1 MKEIV
6 NFIMYI
12 VSLGPTV
19 MIPIVMLIFGLAVR
33 VPFTKAL
40 RGGLMV
46 GIGFIGLNAT
56 VSILTSVMNPAIQNM
71 IKIMHMNLKVI
82 DVGWPSAS
90 AIAYGT
96 AVGVSIIPLGIL
108 INILM
113 LVSKT
118 TSTIDVDIWDFWHFA
133 FSGSLVFAL
142 TRDITFS
149 LFCASMNMVI
159 IMVIADRTAPL
170 SEKYLGLPGISI
182 PHGYA
187 GSFVPIALV
196 MNWVLEKIPGINKIH
211 LDAKGFNKKFGAWG
225 EPTLLGFIIGCAIG
239 TLAYVA
245 APALSIP
252 DKLGRI
258 MLMGVTLS
266 AVMIITPKMAALLLQ
281 GVVPVSG
288 AIQKFTQKKF
298 SGKRKIY
305 IGMDTAVGIGSPV
318 VLACAS
324 LMIPVALLF
333 AFILPGN
340 QFLPTIGL
348 VGFVFMFPLIVAVC
362 HGDFFRSFIIGAVN
376 VVLGLWIGTNLA
388 PLITNAAR
396 AAKFSIPKGSS
407 LISSIDYGSNPFPW
421 IFVHIAQFKILV
433 YIFGIILCVG
443 LALWNR
449 KKIIEGEKAATV
461 AAETQSENAKGTI

>member
-1 MKEIV
+1 MKPVID
-6 NFIMYI
+6 FIMYI
-12 VSLGPTV
+12 VGLGPTV
-19 MIPIVMLIFGLAVR
+19 LIPIIMLIFGLCVR

-56 VSILTSVMNPAIQNM
+56 VSILTDVMNPAIKNM
-71 IKIMHMNLKVI
+71 IQVLHLNLQVI

-96 AVGVSIIPLGIL
+96 AVGVSMIPLGIA

-113 LVSKT
+113 LVTKT

-133 FSGSLVFAL
+133 FSGSLVYAL
-142 TRDITFS
+142 TKDIVLS
-149 LFCASMNMVI
+149 LFLASVNMIV
-159 IMVIADRTAPL
+159 IMVTADRTAPL

-187 GSFVPIALV
+187 GSFVPIAV
-196 MNWVLEKIPGINKIH
+196 VFNWLIDKIPGINKMH
-211 LDAKGFNKKFGAWG
+211 MDAKDFNKKFGSWG
-225 EPTLLGFIIGCAIG
+225 EPTLLGFAIGIIIGI
-239 TLAYVA
+239 LAYGFI
-245 APALSIP
+245 PGMSIAT
-252 DKLGRI
+252 KLGKI

-281 GVVPVSG
+281 GVVPVSD
-288 AIQKFTQKKF
+288 AIQSFTQKKF
-298 SGKRKIY
+298 AGKRKIY

-318 VLACAS
+318 VLACAT

-348 VGFVFMFPLIVAVC
+348 VGFVFMFPLIVSIT

-376 VVLGLWIGTNLA
+376 VIIGLWIGTNLA
-388 PLITNAAR
+388 PLITKCAR
-396 AAKFSIPKGSS
+396 AAHFAIPKGSS
-407 LISSIDYGSNPFPW
+407 LISSIDYGSNPYPW
-421 IFVHIAQFKILV
+421 LIVQIAPYKIAA
-433 YIFGIILCVG
+433 YAIGIILIVG
-443 LALWNR
+443 LCWWNR
-449 KKIIEGEKAATV
+449 KKITTEEKLAIAN
-461 AAETQSENAKGTI
+461 QNKK

>member
-1 MKEIV
+1 MKPII

-12 VSLGPTV
+12 VGLGPTV
-19 MIPIVMLIFGLAVR
+19 LIPIIMLIFGLCVR

-56 VSILTSVMNPAIQNM
+56 VSILTSVMNPAIKHM
-71 IKIMHMNLKVI
+71 IAVMHLNLQVI

-96 AVGVSIIPLGIL
+96 AVGVSMIPLGIVINL
-108 INILM
+108 IM
-113 LVSKT
+113 LVTKT

-133 FSGSLVFAL
+133 FSGSLVYAL
-142 TRDITFS
+142 TKDIVLS
-149 LFCASMNMVI
+149 LFLASVNMIV

-187 GSFVPIALV
+187 GSFVPIAIV
-196 MNWVLEKIPGINKIH
+196 FNWILDKIPGINKIH
-211 LDAKGFNKKFGAWG
+211 LDAKDFNKKFGSWG
-225 EPTLLGFIIGCAIG
+225 EPTLLGFIIGLVIG
-239 TLAYVA
+239 ILAYGF
-245 APALSIP
+245 IP
-252 DKLGRI
+252 GMTIATKLGKI

-281 GVVPVSG
+281 GVVPVSN
-288 AIQKFTQKKF
+288 AIQSFTQKKF

-318 VLACAS
+318 VLACAT

-348 VGFVFMFPLIVAVC
+348 VGFVFMFPLIVSIT
-362 HGDFFRSFIIGAVN
+362 HGDFFRSFIIGAIN
-376 VVLGLWIGTNLA
+376 VVIGLWIGTDLA
-388 PLITNAAR
+388 PLITKCAR
-396 AAKFSIPKGSS
+396 AAHFAIPKGSS

-421 IFVHIAQFKILV
+421 LFVQIAPFKFIAYV
-433 YIFGIILCVG
+433 IGIILIVG
-443 LALWNR
+443 LCWWNR
-449 KKIIEGEKAATV
+449 SKILAEEKALDQT
-461 AAETQSENAKGTI
+461 ESTTK

>member
-1 MKEIV
+1 MKPVID
-6 NFIMYI
+6 FIMYI
-12 VSLGPTV
+12 VGLGPTV
-19 MIPIVMLIFGLAVR
+19 LIPIIMLIFGLCVR

-56 VSILTSVMNPAIQNM
+56 VSILTDVMNPAIKNM
-71 IKIMHMNLKVI
+71 IQVMHLNLQVI

-96 AVGVSIIPLGIL
+96 AVGVSMIPLGIT

-113 LVSKT
+113 LITRT

-133 FSGSLVFAL
+133 FSGSLVYAL
-142 TRDITFS
+142 TKDIILS
-149 LFCASMNMVI
+149 LFLASVNMIV

-170 SEKYLGLPGISI
+170 SEKYLGLLGISI

-187 GSFVPIALV
+187 GSFVPIAIV
-196 MNWVLEKIPGINKIH
+196 FNWIIDKIPGINKIH
-211 LDAKGFNKKFGAWG
+211 MDAKDFNKKFGSWG
-225 EPTLLGFIIGCAIG
+225 EPTLLGFAIGIIIGI
-239 TLAYVA
+239 LAYGF
-245 APALSIP
+245 IP
-252 DKLGRI
+252 GMTIATKLGKI

-281 GVVPVSG
+281 GVVPVSD
-288 AIQKFTQKKF
+288 AIQTFIQKKF
-298 SGKRKIY
+298 AGKRKIY

-318 VLACAS
+318 VLACAT

-348 VGFVFMFPLIVAVC
+348 VGFVFMFPLIVSVT
-362 HGDFFRSFIIGAVN
+362 HGDFFRSFIIGAIN
-376 VVLGLWIGTNLA
+376 VVIGLWIGTNLA
-388 PLITNAAR
+388 PLITKCAR
-396 AAKFSIPKGSS
+396 AAHFAIPKGSS

-421 IFVHIAQFKILV
+421 LIVQIAPYKIFAYAIGLIL
-433 YIFGIILCVG
+433 IIGLCW
-443 LALWNR
+443 WNR
-449 KKIIEGEKAATV
+449 TKIVASEKQANAATD
-461 AAETQSENAKGTI
+461 SKK

>member
-1 MKEIV
+1 MKPVID
-6 NFIMYI
+6 FIMYI
-12 VSLGPTV
+12 VGLGPTV
-19 MIPIVMLIFGLAVR
+19 LIPIIMLIFGLCVR

-56 VSILTSVMNPAIQNM
+56 VSILTDVMNPAIKNM
-71 IKIMHMNLKVI
+71 IQVMHLNLQVI

-96 AVGVSIIPLGIL
+96 AVGVSMIPLGIA

-113 LVSKT
+113 LVTKT

-133 FSGSLVFAL
+133 FSGSLVYAL
-142 TRDITFS
+142 TKDIVLS
-149 LFCASMNMVI
+149 LFLASVNMIV
-159 IMVIADRTAPL
+159 IMVTADRTAPL

-187 GSFVPIALV
+187 GSFVPIAV
-196 MNWVLEKIPGINKIH
+196 VFNWLIDKIPGINKIH
-211 LDAKGFNKKFGAWG
+211 MDAKDFNKKFGSWG
-225 EPTLLGFIIGCAIG
+225 EPTLLGFAIGIIIGI
-239 TLAYVA
+239 LAYGFI
-245 APALSIP
+245 PGMSIAT
-252 DKLGRI
+252 KLGKI

-281 GVVPVSG
+281 GVVPVSD
-288 AIQKFTQKKF
+288 AIQSFTQKKF
-298 SGKRKIY
+298 AGKRKIY

-318 VLACAS
+318 VLACAT

-348 VGFVFMFPLIVAVC
+348 VGFVFMFPLIVSIT
-362 HGDFFRSFIIGAVN
+362 HGDFFRSFIIGAIN
-376 VVLGLWIGTNLA
+376 VIIGLWIGTNLA
-388 PLITNAAR
+388 PLITKCAR
-396 AAKFSIPKGSS
+396 AAHFAIPKGSS
-407 LISSIDYGSNPFPW
+407 LISSIDYGSNPYPW
-421 IFVHIAQFKILV
+421 LIVQIAPYKIAA
-433 YIFGIILCVG
+433 YAIGIMLIVG
-443 LALWNR
+443 LCWWNR
-449 KKIIEGEKAATV
+449 KKITAEEKAA
-461 AAETQSENAKGTI
+461 AANQNKK

>member
-1 MKEIV
+1 MKPVID
-6 NFIMYI
+6 FIMYI
-12 VSLGPTV
+12 VGLGPTV
-19 MIPIVMLIFGLAVR
+19 LIPIIMLIFGLCVR

-56 VSILTSVMNPAIQNM
+56 VSILTDVMNPAIKNM
-71 IKIMHMNLKVI
+71 IQVMHLNLQVI

-96 AVGVSIIPLGIL
+96 AVGVSMIPLGIA

-113 LVSKT
+113 LVTKT

-133 FSGSLVFAL
+133 FSGSLVYAL
-142 TRDITFS
+142 TKDIVLS
-149 LFCASMNMVI
+149 LFLASVNMIV
-159 IMVIADRTAPL
+159 IMVTADRTAPL

-187 GSFVPIALV
+187 GSFVPIAV
-196 MNWVLEKIPGINKIH
+196 VFNWLIDKIPGINKIH
-211 LDAKGFNKKFGAWG
+211 MDAKDFNKKFGSWG
-225 EPTLLGFIIGCAIG
+225 EPTLLGFAIGIIIGI
-239 TLAYVA
+239 LAYGFI
-245 APALSIP
+245 PGMSIAT
-252 DKLGRI
+252 KLGKI

-281 GVVPVSG
+281 GVVPVSD
-288 AIQKFTQKKF
+288 AIQSFTQKKF
-298 SGKRKIY
+298 AGKRKIY

-318 VLACAS
+318 VLACAT

-348 VGFVFMFPLIVAVC
+348 VGFVFMFPLIVSIT
-362 HGDFFRSFIIGAVN
+362 HGDFFRSFIIGAIN
-376 VVLGLWIGTNLA
+376 VIIGLWIGTNLA
-388 PLITNAAR
+388 PLITKCAR
-396 AAKFSIPKGSS
+396 AAHFAIPKGSS
-407 LISSIDYGSNPFPW
+407 LISSIDYGSNPYPW
-421 IFVHIAQFKILV
+421 LIVQIAPYKIAA
-433 YIFGIILCVG
+433 YAIGIVLIIGLCW
-443 LALWNR
+443 WNR
-449 KKIIEGEKAATV
+449 KKITAEEKAT
-461 AAETQSENAKGTI
+461 AANQNKK

>member
-1 MKEIV
+1 MKPVID
-6 NFIMYI
+6 FIMYI
-12 VSLGPTV
+12 VGLGPTV
-19 MIPIVMLIFGLAVR
+19 LIPIIMLIFGLCVR

-56 VSILTSVMNPAIQNM
+56 VSILTDVMNPAIKNM
-71 IKIMHMNLKVI
+71 IQVMHLNLQVI

-96 AVGVSIIPLGIL
+96 AVGVSMIPLGIA

-113 LVSKT
+113 LVTKT

-133 FSGSLVFAL
+133 FSGSLVYAL
-142 TRDITFS
+142 TKDIVLS
-149 LFCASMNMVI
+149 LFLASVNMIV
-159 IMVIADRTAPL
+159 IMVTADRTAPL

-187 GSFVPIALV
+187 GSFVPIAV
-196 MNWVLEKIPGINKIH
+196 VFNWLIDKIPGINKIH
-211 LDAKGFNKKFGAWG
+211 MDAKDFNKKFGSWG
-225 EPTLLGFIIGCAIG
+225 EPTLLGFAIGIIIGI
-239 TLAYVA
+239 LAYGF
-245 APALSIP
+245 IP
-252 DKLGRI
+252 GMTIATKLGKI

-281 GVVPVSG
+281 GVVPVSD
-288 AIQKFTQKKF
+288 AIQSFTQKKF
-298 SGKRKIY
+298 AGKRKIY

-318 VLACAS
+318 VLACAT

-348 VGFVFMFPLIVAVC
+348 VGFVFMFPLIVSIT
-362 HGDFFRSFIIGAVN
+362 HGDFFRSFIIGAIN
-376 VVLGLWIGTNLA
+376 VIIGLWIGTNLA
-388 PLITNAAR
+388 PLITKCAR
-396 AAKFSIPKGSS
+396 AAHFAIPKGSS
-407 LISSIDYGSNPFPW
+407 LISSIDYGSNPYPW
-421 IFVHIAQFKILV
+421 LIVQIAPYKIAA
-433 YIFGIILCVG
+433 YAIGIVLIVG
-443 LALWNR
+443 LCWWNR
-449 KKIIEGEKAATV
+449 KKITAEEKAA
-461 AAETQSENAKGTI
+461 AANQNKK

>member
-1 MKEIV
+1 MKPVID
-6 NFIMYI
+6 FIMYI
-12 VSLGPTV
+12 VGLGPTV
-19 MIPIVMLIFGLAVR
+19 LIPIIMLIFGLCVR

-56 VSILTSVMNPAIQNM
+56 VSILTDVMNPAIKNM
-71 IKIMHMNLKVI
+71 IQVMHLNLQVI

-96 AVGVSIIPLGIL
+96 AVGVSMIPLGIA

-113 LVSKT
+113 LITRT

-133 FSGSLVFAL
+133 FSGSLVYAL
-142 TRDITFS
+142 TKDIILS
-149 LFCASMNMVI
+149 LFLASVNMIV

-187 GSFVPIALV
+187 GSFVPIAIV
-196 MNWVLEKIPGINKIH
+196 FNWIIDKIPGINKIH
-211 LDAKGFNKKFGAWG
+211 MDAKDFNKKFGSWG
-225 EPTLLGFIIGCAIG
+225 EPTLLGFAIGIIIGI
-239 TLAYVA
+239 LAYGF
-245 APALSIP
+245 IP
-252 DKLGRI
+252 GMTIATKLGKI

-281 GVVPVSG
+281 GVVPVSD
-288 AIQKFTQKKF
+288 AIQTFIQKKF
-298 SGKRKIY
+298 AGKRKIY

-318 VLACAS
+318 VLACAT

-348 VGFVFMFPLIVAVC
+348 VGFVFMFPLIVSVT
-362 HGDFFRSFIIGAVN
+362 HGDFFRSFIIGAIN
-376 VVLGLWIGTNLA
+376 VVIGLWIGTNLA
-388 PLITNAAR
+388 PLITKCAR
-396 AAKFSIPKGSS
+396 AAHFAIPKGSS

-421 IFVHIAQFKILV
+421 LIVQIAPYKIFAYAIGLIL
-433 YIFGIILCVG
+433 IIGLCW
-443 LALWNR
+443 WNR
-449 KKIIEGEKAATV
+449 TKIVASEKQANAATDSK
-461 AAETQSENAKGTI
+461 E

>member
-1 MKEIV
+1 MKPVID
-6 NFIMYI
+6 FIMYI
-12 VSLGPTV
+12 VGLGPTV
-19 MIPIVMLIFGLAVR
+19 LIPIIMLIFGLCVR

-56 VSILTSVMNPAIQNM
+56 VSILTDVMNPAIKNM
-71 IKIMHMNLKVI
+71 IQVMHLNLQVI

-96 AVGVSIIPLGIL
+96 AVGVSMIPLGIA

-113 LVSKT
+113 LVTKT

-133 FSGSLVFAL
+133 FSGSLVYAL
-142 TRDITFS
+142 TKDIVLS
-149 LFCASMNMVI
+149 LFLASVNMIV
-159 IMVIADRTAPL
+159 IMVTADRTAPL

-187 GSFVPIALV
+187 GSFVPIAV
-196 MNWVLEKIPGINKIH
+196 VFNWLIDKIPGINKIH
-211 LDAKGFNKKFGAWG
+211 MDAKDFNKKFGSWG
-225 EPTLLGFIIGCAIG
+225 EPTLLGFAIGIIIGI
-239 TLAYVA
+239 LAYGFI
-245 APALSIP
+245 PGMSIAT
-252 DKLGRI
+252 KLGKI

-281 GVVPVSG
+281 GVVPVSD
-288 AIQKFTQKKF
+288 AIQSFTQKKF
-298 SGKRKIY
+298 AGKRKIY

-318 VLACAS
+318 VLACAT

-348 VGFVFMFPLIVAVC
+348 VGFVFMFPLIVSIT
-362 HGDFFRSFIIGAVN
+362 HGDFFRSFIIGAIN
-376 VVLGLWIGTNLA
+376 VIIGLWIGTNLA
-388 PLITNAAR
+388 PLITKCAR
-396 AAKFSIPKGSS
+396 AAHFAIPKGSS
-407 LISSIDYGSNPFPW
+407 LISSIDYGSNPYPW
-421 IFVHIAQFKILV
+421 LIVQIAPYKIVAYAIGMVL
-433 YIFGIILCVG
+433 IVG
-443 LALWNR
+443 LCWWNR
-449 KKIIEGEKAATV
+449 KKITAEEKV
-461 AAETQSENAKGTI
+461 AAASQDKK

>member
-1 MKEIV
+1 MKPVID
-6 NFIMYI
+6 FIMYI
-12 VSLGPTV
+12 VGLGPTV
-19 MIPIVMLIFGLAVR
+19 LIPIIMLIFGLCVR

-56 VSILTSVMNPAIQNM
+56 VSILTDVMNPAIKNM
-71 IKIMHMNLKVI
+71 IQVMHLNLQVI

-96 AVGVSIIPLGIL
+96 AVGVSMIPLGIA

-113 LVSKT
+113 LVTKT

-133 FSGSLVFAL
+133 FSGSLVYAL
-142 TRDITFS
+142 TKDIVLS
-149 LFCASMNMVI
+149 LFLASVNMIV
-159 IMVIADRTAPL
+159 IMVTADRTAPL

-187 GSFVPIALV
+187 GSFVPIAV
-196 MNWVLEKIPGINKIH
+196 VFNWLIDKIPGINKIH
-211 LDAKGFNKKFGAWG
+211 MDAKDFNKKFGSWG
-225 EPTLLGFIIGCAIG
+225 EPTLLGFAIGIIIGI
-239 TLAYVA
+239 LAYGFI
-245 APALSIP
+245 PGMSIAT
-252 DKLGRI
+252 KLGKI

-281 GVVPVSG
+281 GVVPVSD
-288 AIQKFTQKKF
+288 AIQSFTQKKF
-298 SGKRKIY
+298 AGKRKIY

-318 VLACAS
+318 VLACAT

-348 VGFVFMFPLIVAVC
+348 VGFVFMFPLIVSIT
-362 HGDFFRSFIIGAVN
+362 HGDFFRSFIIGAIN
-376 VVLGLWIGTNLA
+376 VIIGLWIGTNLA
-388 PLITNAAR
+388 PLITKCAR
-396 AAKFSIPKGSS
+396 AAHFAIPKGSS
-407 LISSIDYGSNPFPW
+407 LISSIDYGSNPYPW
-421 IFVHIAQFKILV
+421 LIVQIAPYKIAA
-433 YIFGIILCVG
+433 YAIGIVLIVG
-443 LALWNR
+443 LCWWNR
-449 KKIIEGEKAATV
+449 KKITAEEKAA
-461 AAETQSENAKGTI
+461 AANQNKK

>member
-1 MKEIV
+1 MKPIID
-6 NFIMYI
+6 FIMYI
-12 VSLGPTV
+12 VGLGPTV
-19 MIPIVMLIFGLAVR
+19 LIPIIMLIFGLCVR

-56 VSILTSVMNPAIQNM
+56 VSILTDVMNPAIKNM
-71 IKIMHMNLKVI
+71 IQVMHLNLQVI

-96 AVGVSIIPLGIL
+96 AVGVSMIPLGIA

-113 LVSKT
+113 LVTKT

-133 FSGSLVFAL
+133 FSGSLVYAL
-142 TRDITFS
+142 TKDIVLS
-149 LFCASMNMVI
+149 LFLASVNMIV
-159 IMVIADRTAPL
+159 IMVTADRTAPL

-187 GSFVPIALV
+187 GSFVPIAV
-196 MNWVLEKIPGINKIH
+196 VFNWLIDKIPGINKIH
-211 LDAKGFNKKFGAWG
+211 MDAKDFNKKFGSWG
-225 EPTLLGFIIGCAIG
+225 EPTLLGFAIGIIIGI
-239 TLAYVA
+239 LAYGF
-245 APALSIP
+245 IP
-252 DKLGRI
+252 GMTIATKLGKI

-281 GVVPVSG
+281 GVVPVSD
-288 AIQKFTQKKF
+288 AIQSFTQKKF
-298 SGKRKIY
+298 AGKRKIY

-318 VLACAS
+318 VLACAT

-348 VGFVFMFPLIVAVC
+348 VGFVFMFPLIVSIT
-362 HGDFFRSFIIGAVN
+362 HGDFFRSFIIGAIN
-376 VVLGLWIGTNLA
+376 VIIGLWIGTNLA
-388 PLITNAAR
+388 PLITNCAR
-396 AAKFSIPKGSS
+396 AAHFAIPKGSS
-407 LISSIDYGSNPFPW
+407 LISSIDYGSNPYPW
-421 IFVHIAQFKILV
+421 LIVQIAPYKIAA
-433 YIFGIILCVG
+433 YAIGIVLIVG
-443 LALWNR
+443 LCWWNR
-449 KKIIEGEKAATV
+449 KKITAEEKAA
-461 AAETQSENAKGTI
+461 AANQNKK

>member
-1 MKEIV
+1 MKPVID
-6 NFIMYI
+6 FIMYI
-12 VSLGPTV
+12 VGLGPTV
-19 MIPIVMLIFGLAVR
+19 LIPIIMLIFGLCVR

-56 VSILTSVMNPAIQNM
+56 VSILTDVMNPAIKNM
-71 IKIMHMNLKVI
+71 IQVMHLNLQVI

-96 AVGVSIIPLGIL
+96 AVGVSMIPLGIA

-113 LVSKT
+113 LVTKT

-133 FSGSLVFAL
+133 FSGSLVYAL
-142 TRDITFS
+142 TKDIVLS
-149 LFCASMNMVI
+149 LFLASVNMIV
-159 IMVIADRTAPL
+159 IMVTADRTAPL

-187 GSFVPIALV
+187 GSFVPIAV
-196 MNWVLEKIPGINKIH
+196 VFNWLIDKIPGINKIH
-211 LDAKGFNKKFGAWG
+211 MDAKDFNKKFGSWG
-225 EPTLLGFIIGCAIG
+225 EPTLLGFAIGIIIGI
-239 TLAYVA
+239 LAYGF
-245 APALSIP
+245 IP
-252 DKLGRI
+252 GMTIATKLGKI

-281 GVVPVSG
+281 GVVPVSD
-288 AIQKFTQKKF
+288 AIQSFTQKKF
-298 SGKRKIY
+298 AGKRKIY

-318 VLACAS
+318 VLACAT

-348 VGFVFMFPLIVAVC
+348 VGFVFMFPLIVSIT
-362 HGDFFRSFIIGAVN
+362 HGDFFRSFIIGAIN
-376 VVLGLWIGTNLA
+376 VIIGLWIGTNLA
-388 PLITNAAR
+388 PLITKCAR
-396 AAKFSIPKGSS
+396 AAHFAIPKGSS
-407 LISSIDYGSNPFPW
+407 LISSIDYGSNPYPW
-421 IFVHIAQFKILV
+421 LIVQIAPYKIAAYV
-433 YIFGIILCVG
+433 IGIVLIVG
-443 LALWNR
+443 LCWWNR
-449 KKIIEGEKAATV
+449 KKITAEEKAA
-461 AAETQSENAKGTI
+461 AANQNKK

>member
-1 MKEIV
+1 MKPVID
-6 NFIMYI
+6 FIMYI
-12 VSLGPTV
+12 VGLGPTV
-19 MIPIVMLIFGLAVR
+19 LIPIIMLIFGLCVR

-56 VSILTSVMNPAIQNM
+56 VSILTDVMNPAIKNM
-71 IKIMHMNLKVI
+71 IQVMHLNLQVI

-96 AVGVSIIPLGIL
+96 AVGVSMIPLGIA

-113 LVSKT
+113 LITRT

-133 FSGSLVFAL
+133 FSGSLVYAL
-142 TRDITFS
+142 TKDIILS
-149 LFCASMNMVI
+149 LFLASVNMIV

-187 GSFVPIALV
+187 GSFVPIAIV
-196 MNWVLEKIPGINKIH
+196 FNWVIDKIPGINKIH
-211 LDAKGFNKKFGAWG
+211 MDAKDFNKKFGSWG
-225 EPTLLGFIIGCAIG
+225 EPTLLGFAIGIIIGI
-239 TLAYVA
+239 LAYGF
-245 APALSIP
+245 IP
-252 DKLGRI
+252 GMTIATKLGKI

-281 GVVPVSG
+281 GVVPVSD
-288 AIQKFTQKKF
+288 AIQTFIQKKF
-298 SGKRKIY
+298 AGKRKIY

-318 VLACAS
+318 VLACAT

-348 VGFVFMFPLIVAVC
+348 VGFVFMFPLIVSVT
-362 HGDFFRSFIIGAVN
+362 HGDFFRSFIIGAIN
-376 VVLGLWIGTNLA
+376 VVIGLWIGTNLA
-388 PLITNAAR
+388 PLITKCAR
-396 AAKFSIPKGSS
+396 AAHFAIPKGSS

-421 IFVHIAQFKILV
+421 LIVQIAPYKIFAYAIGLIL
-433 YIFGIILCVG
+433 IIGLCW
-443 LALWNR
+443 WNR
-449 KKIIEGEKAATV
+449 TKIVASEKQANAATD
-461 AAETQSENAKGTI
+461 SKK

>member
-1 MKEIV
+1 MKPIID
-6 NFIMYI
+6 FIMYI
-12 VSLGPTV
+12 VGLGPTV
-19 MIPIVMLIFGLAVR
+19 LIPIVMLIFGLVVR

-56 VSILTSVMNPAIQNM
+56 VSILTDVMNPAIKNM
-71 IKIMHMNLKVI
+71 ISVMHLNLQVI

-96 AVGVSIIPLGIL
+96 AVGVSMIPLGIA
-108 INILM
+108 INIIM
-113 LVSKT
+113 LLTKT

-133 FSGSLVFAL
+133 FSGSLVYAL
-142 TRDITFS
+142 TRDIALS
-149 LFCASMNMVI
+149 LFLASVNMIV

-187 GSFVPIALV
+187 GSFVPIAIVL
-196 MNWVLEKIPGINKIH
+196 NWILDKIPGVNKIH
-211 LDAKGFNKKFGAWG
+211 LDAKGFNTKFGSWG
-225 EPTLLGFIIGCAIG
+225 EPTLLGFLIGLIIGV
-239 TLAYVA
+239 LAYGF
-245 APALSIP
+245 IP
-252 DKLGRI
+252 GMAISAKLGKI

-281 GVVPVSG
+281 GVVPVST
-288 AIQKFTQKKF
+288 AIQAYTQKKF

-318 VLACAS
+318 VLACAT

-348 VGFVFMFPLIVAVC
+348 VGFVFMFPLIVAIT

-376 VVLGLWIGTNLA
+376 VILGLWIGTDLA
-388 PLITNAAR
+388 PLITKSAR
-396 AAKFSIPKGSS
+396 AAHFTIPKGSS

-421 IFVHIAQFKILV
+421 LFVQVATHKITAYVIGLV
-433 YIFGIILCVG
+433 LILG
-443 LALWNR
+443 LCWWNH
-449 KKIIEGEKAATV
+449 KKIVEEEKGLSE
-461 AAETQSENAKGTI
+461 ETAK

>member
-1 MKEIV
+1 MKPVID
-6 NFIMYI
+6 FIMYI
-12 VSLGPTV
+12 VGLGPTV
-19 MIPIVMLIFGLAVR
+19 LIPIIMLIFGLCVR

-56 VSILTSVMNPAIQNM
+56 VSILTDVMNPAIKNM
-71 IKIMHMNLKVI
+71 IQVMHLNLQVI

-96 AVGVSIIPLGIL
+96 AVGVSMIPLGIA

-113 LVSKT
+113 LVTKT

-133 FSGSLVFAL
+133 FSGSLVYAL
-142 TRDITFS
+142 TKDIVLS
-149 LFCASMNMVI
+149 LFLASVNMIV
-159 IMVIADRTAPL
+159 IMVTADRTAPL

-187 GSFVPIALV
+187 GSFVPIAV
-196 MNWVLEKIPGINKIH
+196 VFNWLIDKIPGINKIH
-211 LDAKGFNKKFGAWG
+211 MDAKDFNKKFGSWG
-225 EPTLLGFIIGCAIG
+225 EPTLLGFAIGIIIGI
-239 TLAYVA
+239 LAYGFI
-245 APALSIP
+245 PGMSIAT
-252 DKLGRI
+252 KLGKI

-281 GVVPVSG
+281 GVVPVSD
-288 AIQKFTQKKF
+288 AIQSFTQKKF
-298 SGKRKIY
+298 AGKRKIY

-318 VLACAS
+318 VLACAT

-348 VGFVFMFPLIVAVC
+348 VGFVFMFPLIVSIT
-362 HGDFFRSFIIGAVN
+362 HGDFFRSFIIGAIN
-376 VVLGLWIGTNLA
+376 VIIGLWIGTNLA
-388 PLITNAAR
+388 PLITKCAR
-396 AAKFSIPKGSS
+396 AAHFAIPKGSS
-407 LISSIDYGSNPFPW
+407 LISSIDYGSNPYPW
-421 IFVHIAQFKILV
+421 LIVQIAPYKIAA
-433 YIFGIILCVG
+433 YAIGIVLIIGLCW
-443 LALWNR
+443 WNR
-449 KKIIEGEKAATV
+449 KKITAEEKAA
-461 AAETQSENAKGTI
+461 AANQDKK

>member
-1 MKEIV
+1 MKPVID
-6 NFIMYI
+6 FIMYI
-12 VSLGPTV
+12 VGLGPTV
-19 MIPIVMLIFGLAVR
+19 LIPIIMLIFGLCVR

-56 VSILTSVMNPAIQNM
+56 VSILTDVMNPAIKNM
-71 IKIMHMNLKVI
+71 IQVMHLNLQVI

-96 AVGVSIIPLGIL
+96 AVGVSMIPLGIA
-108 INILM
+108 INVLM
-113 LVSKT
+113 LVTKT

-133 FSGSLVFAL
+133 FSGSLVYAL
-142 TRDITFS
+142 TKDIVLS
-149 LFCASMNMVI
+149 LFLASVNMIV
-159 IMVIADRTAPL
+159 IMVTADRTAPL

-187 GSFVPIALV
+187 GSFVPVAIV
-196 MNWVLEKIPGINKIH
+196 FNWIIDKIPGVNKIH
-211 LDAKGFNKKFGAWG
+211 MDAKDFNKRFGSWG
-225 EPTLLGFIIGCAIG
+225 EPTLLGFAIGIIIGI
-239 TLAYVA
+239 LAYGFIPGMTVA
-245 APALSIP
+245 T
-252 DKLGRI
+252 KLGKI

-281 GVVPVSG
+281 GVVPVSN
-288 AIQKFTQKKF
+288 AIQAFTQKKF

-318 VLACAS
+318 VLACAT

-348 VGFVFMFPLIVAVC
+348 VGFVFMFPLIVSVT
-362 HGDFFRSFIIGAVN
+362 HGDFFRSFIIGAIN
-376 VVLGLWIGTNLA
+376 VVIGLWIGTNLA
-388 PLITNAAR
+388 PLITKCAR
-396 AAKFSIPKGSS
+396 AAHFAIPKGSS
-407 LISSIDYGSNPFPW
+407 LISSIDYGSNPYPW
-421 IFVHIAQFKILV
+421 LIVQVAPYKIAAYAI
-433 YIFGIILCVG
+433 GIILIV
-443 LALWNR
+443 ALCWWNR
-449 KKIIEGEKAATV
+449 KKIIAEENQMAANTKEK
-461 AAETQSENAKGTI
+461 

>member
-1 MKEIV
+1 MKSIID
-6 NFIMYI
+6 FIMYI
-12 VSLGPTV
+12 VGLGPTV
-19 MIPIVMLIFGLAVR
+19 LIPIIMLIFGLCVR

-56 VSILTSVMNPAIQNM
+56 VSILTDVMNPAIKNM
-71 IKIMHMNLKVI
+71 IQVMHLNLEVI

-96 AVGVSIIPLGIL
+96 AVGVSMIPLGIA
-108 INILM
+108 INLLM
-113 LVSKT
+113 LVTKT

-133 FSGSLVFAL
+133 FSGSLVYAL
-142 TRDITFS
+142 TKDIVLS
-149 LFCASMNMVI
+149 LFLASVNMIV

-170 SEKYLGLPGISI
+170 SEKYLGLPGISV

-196 MNWVLEKIPGINKIH
+196 INWIIDKIPGINKIH
-211 LDAKGFNKKFGAWG
+211 MDAKDFNKKFGSWG
-225 EPTLLGFIIGCAIG
+225 EPTLLGFAIGIIIGV
-239 TLAYVA
+239 LAYGF
-245 APALSIP
+245 IP
-252 DKLGRI
+252 GMTIATKLGKI

-281 GVVPVSG
+281 GVVPVSD
-288 AIQKFTQKKF
+288 AIQSFTQKKF

-318 VLACAS
+318 VLACAT

-340 QFLPTIGL
+340 KFLPTIGL
-348 VGFVFMFPLIVAVC
+348 VGFVFMFPLIVSVT

-388 PLITNAAR
+388 PLVTKCAR
-396 AAKFSIPKGSS
+396 AAHFAIPKGSS

-421 IFVHIAQFKILV
+421 LIVQIAPYKIFAYAIGLIL
-433 YIFGIILCVG
+433 IVG
-443 LALWNR
+443 LCWWNR
-449 KKIIEGEKAATV
+449 SKIIAGEQQLTSDEDK
-461 AAETQSENAKGTI
+461 K

>member
-1 MKEIV
+1 MKPVID
-6 NFIMYI
+6 FIMYI
-12 VSLGPTV
+12 VGLGPTV
-19 MIPIVMLIFGLAVR
+19 LIPIIMLIFGLCVR

-56 VSILTSVMNPAIQNM
+56 VSILTDVMNPAIKNM
-71 IKIMHMNLKVI
+71 IQVMHLNLQVI

-96 AVGVSIIPLGIL
+96 AVGVSMIPLGIA

-113 LVSKT
+113 LITRT

-133 FSGSLVFAL
+133 FSGSLVYAL
-142 TRDITFS
+142 TKDIILS
-149 LFCASMNMVI
+149 LFLASVNMIV

-187 GSFVPIALV
+187 GSFVPIAIV
-196 MNWVLEKIPGINKIH
+196 FNWIIDKIPGINKIH
-211 LDAKGFNKKFGAWG
+211 MDAKDFNKKFGSWG
-225 EPTLLGFIIGCAIG
+225 EPTLLGFAIGIIIGI
-239 TLAYVA
+239 LAYGF
-245 APALSIP
+245 IP
-252 DKLGRI
+252 GMTIATKLGKI

-281 GVVPVSG
+281 GVVPVSD
-288 AIQKFTQKKF
+288 AIQTFIQKKF
-298 SGKRKIY
+298 AGKRKIY

-318 VLACAS
+318 VLACAT

-348 VGFVFMFPLIVAVC
+348 VGFVFMFPLIVSVT
-362 HGDFFRSFIIGAVN
+362 HGDFFRSFIIGAIN
-376 VVLGLWIGTNLA
+376 VVIGLWIGTNLA
-388 PLITNAAR
+388 PLITKCAR
-396 AAKFSIPKGSS
+396 AAHFAIPKGSS

-421 IFVHIAQFKILV
+421 LIVQIAPYKIFAYAIGLIL
-433 YIFGIILCVG
+433 IIGLCW
-443 LALWNR
+443 WNR
-449 KKIIEGEKAATV
+449 TKIVASEKQANAATD
-461 AAETQSENAKGTI
+461 SKK

>member
-1 MKEIV
+1 MKPVID
-6 NFIMYI
+6 FIMYI
-12 VSLGPTV
+12 VGLGPTV
-19 MIPIVMLIFGLAVR
+19 LIPIIMLIFGLCVR

-56 VSILTSVMNPAIQNM
+56 VSILTDVMNPAIKNM
-71 IKIMHMNLKVI
+71 IQVMHLNLQVI

-96 AVGVSIIPLGIL
+96 AVGVSMIPLGIA

-113 LVSKT
+113 LVTKT

-133 FSGSLVFAL
+133 FSGSLVYAL
-142 TRDITFS
+142 TKDIVLS
-149 LFCASMNMVI
+149 LFLASVNMIV
-159 IMVIADRTAPL
+159 IMVTADRTAPL

-187 GSFVPIALV
+187 GSFVPIAV
-196 MNWVLEKIPGINKIH
+196 VFNWLIDKIPGINKIH
-211 LDAKGFNKKFGAWG
+211 MDAKDFNKKFGSWG
-225 EPTLLGFIIGCAIG
+225 EPTLLGFAIGIIIGI
-239 TLAYVA
+239 LAYGFI
-245 APALSIP
+245 PGMSIAT
-252 DKLGRI
+252 KLGKI

-281 GVVPVSG
+281 GVVPVSD
-288 AIQKFTQKKF
+288 AIQSFTQKKF
-298 SGKRKIY
+298 AGKRKIY

-318 VLACAS
+318 VLACAT

-348 VGFVFMFPLIVAVC
+348 VGFVFMFPLIVSIT
-362 HGDFFRSFIIGAVN
+362 HGDFFRSFIIGAIN
-376 VVLGLWIGTNLA
+376 VIIGLWIGTNLA
-388 PLITNAAR
+388 PLITKCAR
-396 AAKFSIPKGSS
+396 AAHFAIPKGSS
-407 LISSIDYGSNPFPW
+407 LISSIDYGSNPYPW
-421 IFVHIAQFKILV
+421 LIVQIAPYKIAA
-433 YIFGIILCVG
+433 YAIGIVLIVG
-443 LALWNR
+443 LCWWNR
-449 KKIIEGEKAATV
+449 KKITAEEKV
-461 AAETQSENAKGTI
+461 AAAANQDKK

>member
-1 MKEIV
+1 MKPVID
-6 NFIMYI
+6 FIMYI
-12 VSLGPTV
+12 VGLGPTV
-19 MIPIVMLIFGLAVR
+19 LIPIIMLIFGLCVR

-56 VSILTSVMNPAIQNM
+56 VSILTDVMNPAIKNM
-71 IKIMHMNLKVI
+71 IQVMHLNLQVI

-96 AVGVSIIPLGIL
+96 AVGVSMIPLGIA

-113 LVSKT
+113 LVTKT

-133 FSGSLVFAL
+133 FSGSLVYAL
-142 TRDITFS
+142 TKDIVLS
-149 LFCASMNMVI
+149 LFLASVNMIV
-159 IMVIADRTAPL
+159 IMVTADRTAPL

-187 GSFVPIALV
+187 GSFVPIAV
-196 MNWVLEKIPGINKIH
+196 VFNWLIDKIPGINKIH
-211 LDAKGFNKKFGAWG
+211 MDAKDFNKKFGSWG
-225 EPTLLGFIIGCAIG
+225 EPTLLGFAIGIIIGI
-239 TLAYVA
+239 LAYGF
-245 APALSIP
+245 IP
-252 DKLGRI
+252 GMTIATKLGKI

-281 GVVPVSG
+281 GVVPVSD
-288 AIQKFTQKKF
+288 AIQSFTQKKF
-298 SGKRKIY
+298 AGKRKIY

-318 VLACAS
+318 VLACAT

-348 VGFVFMFPLIVAVC
+348 VGFVFMFPLIVSIT
-362 HGDFFRSFIIGAVN
+362 HGDFFRSFIIGAIN
-376 VVLGLWIGTNLA
+376 VIIGLWIGTNLA
-388 PLITNAAR
+388 PLITKCAR
-396 AAKFSIPKGSS
+396 AAHFAIPKGSS
-407 LISSIDYGSNPFPW
+407 LISSIDYGSNPYPW
-421 IFVHIAQFKILV
+421 LIVQIAPYKIAA
-433 YIFGIILCVG
+433 YAIGIVLIIGLCW
-443 LALWNR
+443 WNR
-449 KKIIEGEKAATV
+449 KKITAEEKAA
-461 AAETQSENAKGTI
+461 AANQNKK

>member
-1 MKEIV
+1 MSHIID
-6 NFIMYI
+6 FIMYI
-12 VSLGPTV
+12 VGLGPTV
-19 MIPIVMLIFGLAVR
+19 LIPIVMLVFGLVVR

-56 VSILTSVMNPAIQNM
+56 VSILTNVMNPAIKSM
-71 IKIMHMNLKVI
+71 IAVMHLNLQVI

-96 AVGVSIIPLGIL
+96 AVGVSMIPLGIA
-108 INILM
+108 INIIM
-113 LVSKT
+113 LLTKT

-133 FSGSLVFAL
+133 FSGSLVYAL
-142 TRDITFS
+142 TRDILLS
-149 LFCASMNMVI
+149 LFLASVNMIV

-187 GSFVPIALV
+187 GSFVPIAIVL
-196 MNWVLEKIPGINKIH
+196 NWILDKIPGINKIH
-211 LDAKGFNKKFGAWG
+211 LDAKGFNTKFGSWG
-225 EPTLLGFIIGCAIG
+225 EPTLLGFLIGLVIG
-239 TLAYVA
+239 ALAYGFIPGMTIA
-245 APALSIP
+245 A
-252 DKLGRI
+252 KLGKI

-281 GVVPVSG
+281 GVVPVST
-288 AIQKFTQKKF
+288 AIQSYTQKKF

-318 VLACAS
+318 VLACAT

-348 VGFVFMFPLIVAVC
+348 VGFVFMFPLIVSIT
-362 HGDFFRSFIIGAVN
+362 HGDFFRSFIIGAIN
-376 VVLGLWIGTNLA
+376 VIIGLWIGTDLA
-388 PLITNAAR
+388 PLITKSAR
-396 AAKFSIPKGSS
+396 AAHFTIPKGSS

-421 IFVHIAQFKILV
+421 LFVQVATHKITA
-433 YIFGIILCVG
+433 YIIG
-443 LALWNR
+443 LALIVVLCWWNH
-449 KKIIEGEKAATV
+449 KKIVEEEKGLS
-461 AAETQSENAKGTI
+461 AEAVK

>member
-1 MKEIV
+1 MKPVID
-6 NFIMYI
+6 FIMYI
-12 VSLGPTV
+12 VGLGPTV
-19 MIPIVMLIFGLAVR
+19 LIPIIMLIFGLCVR

-56 VSILTSVMNPAIQNM
+56 VSILTDVMNPAIKNM
-71 IKIMHMNLKVI
+71 IQVLHLNLQVI

-96 AVGVSIIPLGIL
+96 AVGVSMIPLGIA

-113 LVSKT
+113 LVTKT

-133 FSGSLVFAL
+133 FSGSLVYAL
-142 TRDITFS
+142 TKDIVLS
-149 LFCASMNMVI
+149 LFLASVNMIV
-159 IMVIADRTAPL
+159 IMVTADRTAPL

-187 GSFVPIALV
+187 GSFVPIAV
-196 MNWVLEKIPGINKIH
+196 VFNWLIDKIPGINKIH
-211 LDAKGFNKKFGAWG
+211 MDAKDFNKNFGSWG
-225 EPTLLGFIIGCAIG
+225 EPTLLGFAIGIIIGI
-239 TLAYVA
+239 LAYGFI
-245 APALSIP
+245 PGMSIAT
-252 DKLGRI
+252 KLGKI

-281 GVVPVSG
+281 GVVPVSD
-288 AIQKFTQKKF
+288 AIQSFTQKKF
-298 SGKRKIY
+298 AGKRKIY

-318 VLACAS
+318 VLACAT

-348 VGFVFMFPLIVAVC
+348 VGFVFMFPLIVSIT

-376 VVLGLWIGTNLA
+376 VIIGLWIGTNLA
-388 PLITNAAR
+388 PLITKCAR
-396 AAKFSIPKGSS
+396 AAHFAIPKGSS
-407 LISSIDYGSNPFPW
+407 LISSIDYGSNPYPW
-421 IFVHIAQFKILV
+421 LIVQIAPYKIAA
-433 YIFGIILCVG
+433 YAIGIILIVG
-443 LALWNR
+443 LCWWNR
-449 KKIIEGEKAATV
+449 KKITTEEKLAIAN
-461 AAETQSENAKGTI
+461 QNKK

>member
-1 MKEIV
+1 MKPVID
-6 NFIMYI
+6 FIMYI
-12 VSLGPTV
+12 VGLGPTV
-19 MIPIVMLIFGLAVR
+19 LIPIIMLIFGLCVR

-56 VSILTSVMNPAIQNM
+56 VSILTDVMNPAIKNM
-71 IKIMHMNLKVI
+71 IQVMHLNLQVI

-96 AVGVSIIPLGIL
+96 AVGVSMIPLGIA

-113 LVSKT
+113 LVTKT

-133 FSGSLVFAL
+133 FSGSLVYAL
-142 TRDITFS
+142 TKDIVLS
-149 LFCASMNMVI
+149 LFLASVNMIV
-159 IMVIADRTAPL
+159 IMVTADRTAPL

-187 GSFVPIALV
+187 GSFVPIAV
-196 MNWVLEKIPGINKIH
+196 VFNWLIDKIPGINKIH
-211 LDAKGFNKKFGAWG
+211 MDAKDFNKKFGSWG
-225 EPTLLGFIIGCAIG
+225 EPTLLGFAIGIIIGI
-239 TLAYVA
+239 LAYGFI
-245 APALSIP
+245 PGMSIAT
-252 DKLGRI
+252 KLGKI

-281 GVVPVSG
+281 GVVPVSD
-288 AIQKFTQKKF
+288 AIQSFTQKKF
-298 SGKRKIY
+298 AGKRKIY

-318 VLACAS
+318 VLACAT

-348 VGFVFMFPLIVAVC
+348 VGFVFMFPLIVSIT
-362 HGDFFRSFIIGAVN
+362 HGDFFRSFIIGAIN
-376 VVLGLWIGTNLA
+376 VIIGLWIGTNLA
-388 PLITNAAR
+388 PLITKCAR
-396 AAKFSIPKGSS
+396 AAHFAIPKGSS
-407 LISSIDYGSNPFPW
+407 LISSIDYGSNPYPW
-421 IFVHIAQFKILV
+421 LIVQIAPYKIAA
-433 YIFGIILCVG
+433 YAIGIVLIVG
-443 LALWNR
+443 LCWWNR
-449 KKIIEGEKAATV
+449 KKITAEEKAT
-461 AAETQSENAKGTI
+461 AANQNKK

>member
-1 MKEIV
+1 MKPVID
-6 NFIMYI
+6 FIMYI
-12 VSLGPTV
+12 VGLGPTV
-19 MIPIVMLIFGLAVR
+19 LIPIIMLIFGLCVR

-56 VSILTSVMNPAIQNM
+56 VSILTDVMNPAIKNM
-71 IKIMHMNLKVI
+71 IQVMHLNLQVI

-96 AVGVSIIPLGIL
+96 AVGVSMIPLGIA

-113 LVSKT
+113 LVTKT

-133 FSGSLVFAL
+133 FSGSLVYAL
-142 TRDITFS
+142 TKDIVLS
-149 LFCASMNMVI
+149 LFLASVNMIV
-159 IMVIADRTAPL
+159 IMVTADRTAPL

-187 GSFVPIALV
+187 GSFVPIAV
-196 MNWVLEKIPGINKIH
+196 VFNWLIDKIPGINKIH
-211 LDAKGFNKKFGAWG
+211 MDAKDFNKKFGSWG
-225 EPTLLGFIIGCAIG
+225 EPTLLGFAIGIIIGI
-239 TLAYVA
+239 LAYGF
-245 APALSIP
+245 IP
-252 DKLGRI
+252 GMTIATKLGKI

-281 GVVPVSG
+281 GVVPVSD
-288 AIQKFTQKKF
+288 AIQSFTQKKF
-298 SGKRKIY
+298 AGKRKIY

-318 VLACAS
+318 VLACAT

-348 VGFVFMFPLIVAVC
+348 VGFVFMFPLIVSIT
-362 HGDFFRSFIIGAVN
+362 HGDFFRSFIIGAIN
-376 VVLGLWIGTNLA
+376 VIIGLWIGTNLA
-388 PLITNAAR
+388 PLITKCAR
-396 AAKFSIPKGSS
+396 AAHFAIPKGSS
-407 LISSIDYGSNPFPW
+407 LISSIDYGSNPYPW
-421 IFVHIAQFKILV
+421 LIVQIAPYKIAA
-433 YIFGIILCVG
+433 YAIGIVLIVG
-443 LALWNR
+443 LCWWNL
-449 KKIIEGEKAATV
+449 KKITAEEKAA
-461 AAETQSENAKGTI
+461 AANQNKK

>member
-1 MKEIV
+1 MKSIV
-6 NFIMYI
+6 GFIMYI

-19 MIPIVMLIFGLAVR
+19 MIPIVMLIFGLCVG
-33 VPFTKAL
+33 VSFTKAL

-56 VSILTSVMNPAIQNM
+56 VSILTSVMNPAIKEM
-71 IKIMHMNLKVI
+71 IKVMHMNLKVI

-133 FSGSLVFAL
+133 FSGSLVYAL
-142 TRDITFS
+142 THDIVFS
-149 LFCASMNMVI
+149 LFCASMNLI
-159 IMVIADRTAPL
+159 IIFVIADRTAPL

-187 GSFVPIALV
+187 GSFVPSAIV
-196 MNWVLEKIPGINKIH
+196 INWILERIPGINKIH

-225 EPTLLGFIIGCAIG
+225 EPTLLGFVIGIAIG
-239 TLAYVA
+239 ALAYVA
-245 APALSIP
+245 VPGLSVSE
-252 DKLGRI
+252 KLGKI

-266 AVMIITPKMAALLLQ
+266 AVMIITPRMAALLLQ
-281 GVVPVSG
+281 GVVPVSD
-288 AIQKFTQKKF
+288 AIQKFTQKRF

-318 VLACAS
+318 VLACAT
-324 LMIPVALLF
+324 LMIPVALFF

-362 HGDFFRSFIIGAVN
+362 HGDFFRSFIIGAIN

-388 PLITNAAR
+388 PLITSAAR
-396 AAKFSIPKGSS
+396 AAKFAIPKGSS
-407 LISSIDYGSNPFPW
+407 LISSIDYGSDPFPW
-421 IFVHIAQFKILV
+421 IFVHIAGFKVAV
-433 YIFGIILCVG
+433 YIGGTIVCLG
-443 LALWNR
+443 LAIWNR
-449 KKIIEGEKAATV
+449 SKIIASEKIEIKKAQISTKKAI
-461 AAETQSENAKGTI
+461 N

>member
-1 MKEIV
+1 MKPIID
-6 NFIMYI
+6 FIMYI
-12 VSLGPTV
+12 VGLGPTV
-19 MIPIVMLIFGLAVR
+19 LIPIIMLIFGLCVR

-56 VSILTSVMNPAIQNM
+56 VSILTDVMNPAIKNM
-71 IKIMHMNLKVI
+71 IQVMHLNLQVI

-96 AVGVSIIPLGIL
+96 AVGVSMIPLGIA
-108 INILM
+108 INVLM
-113 LVSKT
+113 LVTKT

-133 FSGSLVFAL
+133 FSGSLVYAL
-142 TRDITFS
+142 TKDIVLS
-149 LFCASMNMVI
+149 LFLASVNMIV
-159 IMVIADRTAPL
+159 IMVTADRTAPL

-187 GSFVPIALV
+187 GSFVPIAIV
-196 MNWVLEKIPGINKIH
+196 FNWIIDKIPGINKIH
-211 LDAKGFNKKFGAWG
+211 MDAKDFNKKFGSWG
-225 EPTLLGFIIGCAIG
+225 EPTLLGFAIGIIIGI
-239 TLAYVA
+239 LAYGFI
-245 APALSIP
+245 PGMSIAT
-252 DKLGRI
+252 KLGKI

-281 GVVPVSG
+281 GVVPVSN
-288 AIQKFTQKKF
+288 AIQSFTQKKF

-318 VLACAS
+318 VLACAT

-348 VGFVFMFPLIVAVC
+348 VGFVFMFPLIVSVT
-362 HGDFFRSFIIGAVN
+362 HGDFFRSFIIGAIN
-376 VVLGLWIGTNLA
+376 VIIGLWIGTNLA
-388 PLITNAAR
+388 PLITKCAR
-396 AAKFSIPKGSS
+396 AAHFAIPKGSS
-407 LISSIDYGSNPFPW
+407 LISSIDYGSNPYPW
-421 IFVHIAQFKILV
+421 LIVQVAPYKIV
-433 YIFGIILCVG
+433 AYAIGIILIVG
-443 LALWNR
+443 LCWWNR
-449 KKIIEGEKAATV
+449 KKITAQESLASSINEK
-461 AAETQSENAKGTI
+461 N

>member
-1 MKEIV
+1 MKPIID
-6 NFIMYI
+6 FIMYI
-12 VSLGPTV
+12 VGLGPTV
-19 MIPIVMLIFGLAVR
+19 LIPIIMLIFGLCVR

-56 VSILTSVMNPAIQNM
+56 VSILTDVMNPAIKNM
-71 IKIMHMNLKVI
+71 IQVMHLNLQVI

-96 AVGVSIIPLGIL
+96 AVGVSMIPLGIA
-108 INILM
+108 INVLM
-113 LVSKT
+113 LLTKT

-133 FSGSLVFAL
+133 FSGSLVYAL
-142 TRDITFS
+142 TKDIVLS
-149 LFCASMNMVI
+149 LFLASVNMIV
-159 IMVIADRTAPL
+159 IMVTADRTAPL

-187 GSFVPIALV
+187 GSFVPIAIV
-196 MNWVLEKIPGINKIH
+196 FNWIIDKIPGINKIH
-211 LDAKGFNKKFGAWG
+211 MDAKDFNKKFGSWG
-225 EPTLLGFIIGCAIG
+225 EPTLLGFAIGIIIGI
-239 TLAYVA
+239 LAYGFI
-245 APALSIP
+245 PGMSIAT
-252 DKLGRI
+252 KLGKI

-281 GVVPVSG
+281 GVVPVSN
-288 AIQKFTQKKF
+288 AIQAFTQKKF

-318 VLACAS
+318 VLACAT

-348 VGFVFMFPLIVAVC
+348 VGFVFMFPLIVSIT
-362 HGDFFRSFIIGAVN
+362 HGDFFRSFIIGAIN

-388 PLITNAAR
+388 PLITKCAIAAH
-396 AAKFSIPKGSS
+396 FSIPKGSS
-407 LISSIDYGSNPFPW
+407 LISSIDYGSNPYPW
-421 IFVHIAQFKILV
+421 LIVQAAPFKLVAYTVGIVLIL
-433 YIFGIILCVG
+433 GLCW
-443 LALWNR
+443 WNR
-449 KKIIEGEKAATV
+449 TKIIAEEKQMAV
-461 AAETQSENAKGTI
+461 KK

>member
-1 MKEIV
+1 MKPVID
-6 NFIMYI
+6 FIMYI
-12 VSLGPTV
+12 VGLGPTV
-19 MIPIVMLIFGLAVR
+19 LIPIIMLIFGLCVR

-56 VSILTSVMNPAIQNM
+56 VSILTDVMNPAIKNM
-71 IKIMHMNLKVI
+71 IQVMHLNLQVI

-96 AVGVSIIPLGIL
+96 AVGVSMIPLGIA

-113 LVSKT
+113 LVTKT

-133 FSGSLVFAL
+133 FSGSLVYAL
-142 TRDITFS
+142 TKDIVLS
-149 LFCASMNMVI
+149 LFLASVNMIV
-159 IMVIADRTAPL
+159 IMVTADRTAPL

-187 GSFVPIALV
+187 GSFVPIAV
-196 MNWVLEKIPGINKIH
+196 VFNWLIDKIPGINKIH
-211 LDAKGFNKKFGAWG
+211 MDAKDFNKKFGSWG
-225 EPTLLGFIIGCAIG
+225 EPTLLGFAIGIIIGI
-239 TLAYVA
+239 LAYGFI
-245 APALSIP
+245 PGMSIAT
-252 DKLGRI
+252 KLGKI

-281 GVVPVSG
+281 GVVPVSD
-288 AIQKFTQKKF
+288 AIQSFTQKKF
-298 SGKRKIY
+298 AGKRKIY

-318 VLACAS
+318 VLACAT

-348 VGFVFMFPLIVAVC
+348 VGFVFMFPLIVSIT
-362 HGDFFRSFIIGAVN
+362 HGDFFRSFIIGAIN
-376 VVLGLWIGTNLA
+376 VIIGLWIGTNLA
-388 PLITNAAR
+388 PLITKCAR
-396 AAKFSIPKGSS
+396 AAHFAIPKGSS
-407 LISSIDYGSNPFPW
+407 LISSIDYGSNPYPW
-421 IFVHIAQFKILV
+421 LIVQIAPYKIAA
-433 YIFGIILCVG
+433 YAIGIVLIVG
-443 LALWNR
+443 LCWWNR
-449 KKIIEGEKAATV
+449 KKITAEEKAAATN
-461 AAETQSENAKGTI
+461 QNKK

>member
-1 MKEIV
+1 MKPVID
-6 NFIMYI
+6 FIMYI
-12 VSLGPTV
+12 VGLGPTV
-19 MIPIVMLIFGLAVR
+19 LIPIIMLIFGLCVR

-56 VSILTSVMNPAIQNM
+56 VSILTDVMNPAIKNM
-71 IKIMHMNLKVI
+71 IQVMHLNLQVI

-96 AVGVSIIPLGIL
+96 AVGVSMIPLGIA

-113 LVSKT
+113 LITRT

-133 FSGSLVFAL
+133 FSGSLVYAL
-142 TRDITFS
+142 TKDIVLS
-149 LFCASMNMVI
+149 LFLASVNMIV

-187 GSFVPIALV
+187 GSFVPIAIV
-196 MNWVLEKIPGINKIH
+196 FNWIIDKIPGINKIH
-211 LDAKGFNKKFGAWG
+211 MDAKDFNKKFGSWG
-225 EPTLLGFIIGCAIG
+225 EPTLLGFAIGIIIGI
-239 TLAYVA
+239 LAYGF
-245 APALSIP
+245 IP
-252 DKLGRI
+252 GMTIATKLGKI

-281 GVVPVSG
+281 GVVPVSD
-288 AIQKFTQKKF
+288 AIQTFIQKKF
-298 SGKRKIY
+298 AGKRKIY

-318 VLACAS
+318 VLACAT

-348 VGFVFMFPLIVAVC
+348 VGFVFMFPLIVSVT
-362 HGDFFRSFIIGAVN
+362 HGDFFRSFIIGAIN
-376 VVLGLWIGTNLA
+376 VVIGLWIGTNLA
-388 PLITNAAR
+388 PLITKCAR
-396 AAKFSIPKGSS
+396 AAHFAIPKGSS

-421 IFVHIAQFKILV
+421 LIVQIAPYKIFAYAIGLIL
-433 YIFGIILCVG
+433 IIGLCW
-443 LALWNR
+443 WNR
-449 KKIIEGEKAATV
+449 TKIVASEKQANAATDSK
-461 AAETQSENAKGTI
+461 E